1 MFNNQKKMVKMAAG
15 VVLISSLIM
24 PAAASAFSDVNGRDA
39 QIVQSMQHKGWI
51 QGVTKDKFA
60 PKGKLTGAQGVHL
73 IVQALGLKGQVKTNL
88 IFPGKT
94 SWYSESLRIVEE
106 NGIELPENFTLN
118 DELAREEFAYI
129 LHQAIKKTGNYPLI
143 KMYIEVADGDQGTA
157 LYSGSI
163 QNLLLMKIAAL
174 DSQNNFYPKNSITR
188 MDATRMVYN
197 AVQYISKYKESMEE
211 LNPIK
216 DTVTYS
222 VEKVN
227 DDINKV
233 VLTRANQSNPG
244 YGIRVAKV
252 DFNKQGT
259 AVVYYELLSPEEGYD
274 YAQVITDTKATT
286 YISSEYKVQIELLL
300 N

>member
-1 MFNNQKKMVKMAAG
+1 
-15 VVLISSLIM
+15 
-24 PAAASAFSDVNGRDA
+24 
-39 QIVQSMQHKGWI
+39 
-51 QGVTKDKFA
+51 
-60 PKGKLTGAQGVHL
+60 
-73 IVQALGLKGQVKTNL
+73 
-88 IFPGKT
+88 
-94 SWYSESLRIVEE
+94 
-106 NGIELPENFTLN
+106 
-118 DELAREEFAYI
+118 
-129 LHQAIKKTGNYPLI
+129 
-143 KMYIEVADGDQGTA
+143 
-157 LYSGSI
+157 
-163 QNLLLMKIAAL
+163 
-174 DSQNNFYPKNSITR
+174 
-188 MDATRMVYN
+188 
-197 AVQYISKYKESMEE
+197 MEE

>member
-1 MFNNQKKMVKMAAG
+1 MKNNYKQIVKMAAG
-15 VVLISSLIM
+15 IVLISSLIS
-24 PAAASAFSDVNGRDA
+24 PAASAFSDVSEQDA
-39 QIVQSMQHKGWI
+39 QIVQLMQHKGWI

-73 IVQALGLKGQVKTNL
+73 IVQSLGLKGQEKSSL
-88 IFPGKT
+88 KFAGKT
-94 SWYSESLRIVEE
+94 SWYSESLRIAEE
-106 NGIELPENFTLN
+106 NGIELPENFTAN
-118 DELAREEFAYI
+118 GELTREEFAYI
-129 LHQAIKKTGNYPLI
+129 LHQAINTTGNYPLI
-143 KMYIEVADGDQGTA
+143 KMYIEVADADQGTV

-174 DSQNNFYPKNSITR
+174 DSKNNFYPKQSITR
-188 MDATRMVYN
+188 MDAIRMVYN
-197 AVQYISKYKESMEE
+197 AVEYINKYNKGQNEVK
-211 LNPIK
+211 PIK

-222 VEKVN
+222 VEKMN
-227 DDINKV
+227 DEVNKV
-233 VLTRANQSNPG
+233 TLTRPNQSNPG

-252 DFNKQGT
+252 EFTKQGT
-259 AVVYYELLSPEEGYD
+259 ATVYYELLSPEEGYA